1 MFGKKPKLLDDDFMI
16 VTSYLYCQYDE
27 YTGNTTYYQVADND
41 SRAILQLLQVT
52 TIPLTQSKLLRLA
65 RIDKK
70 LPRSAPD
77 NTEKLDFK
85 KTLTYTY
92 YEKPILVDWSAC
104 KLPESKAEALAPLG
118 DVAKEILSEKGE

>member
-1 MFGKKPKLLDDDFMI
+1 MFGKKPKLLDSDVMTM
-16 VTSYLYCQYDE
+16 TSYLYCQFDE

-65 RIDKK
+65 KIVKT

-77 NTEKLDFK
+77 TMEKLDFK

-92 YEKPILVDWSAC
+92 YDSPILVDWSAC
-104 KLPESKAEALAPLG
+104 KLPENKAEALAPLG
-118 DVAKEILSEKGE
+118 DVSKEILSEKGE

>member
-1 MFGKKPKLLDDDFMI
+1 MFGKKPKLLDDSTI
-16 VTSYLYCQYDE
+16 RVVSYLYCQYDE
-27 YTGNTTYYQVADND
+27 YTGNTTYYQVAEND

-65 RIDKK
+65 KIEKI

-77 NTEKLDFK
+77 TTEKLDFK

-92 YEKPILVDWSAC
+92 YDKPILVNWSSC
-104 KLPESKAEALAPLG
+104 KLPENKAEALAPLG
-118 DVAKEILSEKGE
+118 DIAKEILSEKGE

>member
-1 MFGKKPKLLDDDFMI
+1 MFGKKTKLLDDTFMK

-65 RIDKK
+65 KIEKK

-77 NTEKLDFK
+77 TMEKLDFK

-92 YEKPILVDWSAC
+92 YETPILVDWSAC
-104 KLPESKAEALAPLG
+104 KLPENKAEALAPLG
-118 DVAKEILSEKGE
+118 DVAKDILSDKGE